1 MVEIL
6 ASPAFDERG
15 AFLRSWSR
23 AGFAAAGIDFA
34 PTEISMSENPHR
46 LTLRGLHY
54 QVRPAEEAKLVR
66 CLRGAAHDVAL
77 DLRAG
82 SPTYR
87 QHGATL
93 LSAERRNAVF
103 IPRGC
108 AHGFL
113 TLADDTVLEYMIDTP
128 HAPDLARGVRWDDPA
143 FGIAWPAMPAVISP
157 KDRAW
162 PDHG

>member
-1 MVEIL
+1 
-6 ASPAFDERG
+6 
-15 AFLRSWSR
+15 
-23 AGFAAAGIDFA
+23 
-34 PTEISMSENPHR
+34 MSENPRRH
-46 LTLRGLHY
+46 TLRGLHY
-54 QVRPAEEAKLVR
+54 QAPPAEEAKLVR

-82 SPTYR
+82 SPTYGR
-87 QHGATL
+87 CFATV
-93 LSAERRNAVF
+93 LSAEARNAVF

-113 TLADDTVLEYMIDTP
+113 TLVDDTVLEYMIDTP
-128 HAPDLARGVRWDDPA
+128 YAPDLARGLRWDDPA
-143 FGIAWPAMPAVISP
+143 FGIAWPATPAVISP